1 MLCLL
6 FVYPF
11 SNGLVKAFH
20 TKGSKKDANGRY
32 GKTKRSLSVKKS
44 AWFCIK
50 CQCGMAAERHSLP
63 FSRCQPKSS

>member
-20 TKGSKKDANGRY
+20 TNGSKKDANGRY
-32 GKTKRSLSVKKS
+32 GKTKRSLSVKKMRLVLYKMPM
-44 AWFCIK
+44 WH
-50 CQCGMAAERHSLP
+50 GG
-63 FSRCQPKSS
+63 